1 MKNSLR
7 ILLAAIPLTMM
18 SMVSAVYASADI
30 GGKTSGNT
38 EPYPYISPTPGEFPI
53 IGWGV
58 DTVTNQ
64 AAFKDFVECGFNAAH
79 FDIGKFKDIV
89 QALNPVPGEDTIK
102 LGMIIRCYWRVV
114 SCNTD
119 QMLDVM
125 DDILNTYE
133 QYAAPG
139 NSSPVT
145 SWLLL
150 DEPKYYE
157 FDGYKDFLHS
167 MTRHDPKRMTW
178 LNLIGDQKATDNFRP
193 VETDTVNKLKLRDY
207 IEAYCEKF
215 HPGVLSYDYY
225 PFNVDTLGVDRT
237 IERGRLDDFYTAL
250 QLYSEIS
257 KKRNRPFWAFC
268 QSRATCIKSDYSP
281 HDGHPAPT
289 ENFLR
294 YEAFNALAF
303 GAQGI
308 EYWNYREQYDPEG
321 KSDPDAY
328 YALVTKD
335 GKKTDAWYFAKTVNQ
350 EIKNVSRIFLGAKLD
365 SYYFVGDPRDTT
377 YCDYKKGSM
386 SDPIYVRSSRVAQ
399 NGAGTNLG
407 ALVSTL
413 TNGDKH
419 YVVVMNQSPYEKAYL
434 NLSFNNPQYV
444 ITQIMTVESAD
455 LSSNTSSTD
464 GIGLGRV
471 NKSVSLKPSKYQI
484 YQFKP
489 RTNTQN
495 STEQQ

>member
-7 ILLAAIPLTMM
+7 VLLAAIPLSML
-18 SMVSAVYASADI
+18 SMVSAGYASVDI
-30 GGKTSGNT
+30 GGKSSGNT

-79 FDIGKFKDIV
+79 FDIGKFRDIV

-102 LGMIIRCYWRVV
+102 LGMIVRCYWRVA

-125 DDILNTYE
+125 DDILDAYE

-139 NSSPVT
+139 NRSSVT

-150 DEPKYYE
+150 DEPTYYE
-157 FDGYKDFLHS
+157 FDFYKNYLHNMS
-167 MTRHDPKRMTW
+167 SHDTKRMTW
-178 LNLIGDQKATDNFRP
+178 LNLIGDPRDTASFRT
-193 VETDTVNKLKLRDY
+193 VETNVANKLLLRDY
-207 IEAYCEKF
+207 IDTYCEKF
-215 HPGVLSYDYY
+215 RPGVLSYDYY
-225 PFNVDTLGVDRT
+225 PFTVDVSGVDRT
-237 IERGRLDDFYTAL
+237 IERGRLNDFYTAL

-268 QSRATCIKSDYSP
+268 QSRATCINSDYSP
-281 HDGHPAPT
+281 RDGHPAPT

-308 EYWNYREQYDPEG
+308 EYWNYREQYDPE
-321 KSDPDAY
+321 KNPDPDKY

-335 GKKTDAWYFAKTVNQ
+335 GKKTPAWYFAQRVNK
-350 EIKNVSRIFLGAKLD
+350 EIKSWTNVFLGAKLD
-365 SYYFVGDPRDTT
+365 SYYFVGDPRDTS
-377 YCDYKKGSM
+377 YCDYKVGPSADAISVKDLSPRDTAGSN
-386 SDPIYVRSSRVAQ
+386 R
-399 NGAGTNLG
+399 G

-413 TNGDKH
+413 VNGDNN
-419 YVVVMNQSPYEKAYL
+419 YVVIVNQSPYEPVSLRLGL
-434 NLSFNNPQYV
+434 NEKQYSISELKNYATVPLSLDN
-444 ITQIMTVESAD
+444 
-455 LSSNTSSTD
+455 
-464 GIGLGRV
+464 GIGTVPRIKYV
-471 NKSVSLKPSKYQI
+471 NITLSPGQYTIYSYRRKSK
-484 YQFKP
+484 
-489 RTNTQN
+489 
-495 STEQQ
+495 